1 MLTYILIFYLRIDEP
16 VEDLTRVARK
26 DVLPPVTKVSAPI
39 PYVVQPGF
47 DANLPDGAGR
57 FLVQF
62 GTTTT
67 VLTTTSTYIGAIT
80 AICAST
86 TSFQLCGYYG

>member
-1 MLTYILIFYLRIDEP
+1 MLIIYFHFRLDEP
-16 VEDLTRVARK
+16 VEELNRVARK
-26 DVLPPVTKVSAPI
+26 DASPPATKVSAPI